1 MATNVSKSS
10 GSPGGGSVGG
20 VFVRITGSSSNL
32 LREINRATTSMQ
44 AAEKIFNR
52 GALGIAT
59 VSATAFTAVGIA
71 AVREFGK
78 FEAEMVKSQA
88 IMGNLA
94 KSTKDEMN
102 KVARELST
110 NLPISAAKAA
120 ESFFFLASAGFDAEQ
135 SISTLDEV
143 ARFAVAG
150 QFDMATATDLAT
162 DAQSALGLTV
172 KDVAANTANMVRVT
186 DTLVEANTLANATVR
201 QFSESLT
208 NEAAAAMRAWGIEI
222 EEGVAVLAAYADQG
236 VKGQKAGSSFARVLR
251 LMTAAAAENGER
263 FKTLGIDIYDP
274 VTGELRDMADIIEE
288 LTNAILPLD
297 DELKS
302 VTLTSLGFQAKLQG
316 VILPLLGTSDAIR
329 EYRSEME
336 QMKGT
341 TQEVADKQLESF
353 HNQLFITRNRIND
366 LFLSIGQEL
375 LPVMQAWI
383 GVLNDSVTST
393 ESLNTTGESLGN
405 LFRKTTIPIIGVLGD
420 TTEKLTVVFVD
431 LGLATLTLVES
442 FQELSD
448 SNLITFFREAAK
460 KGGQLLGILNE
471 VHNIFGARKLDPID
485 DDPIATRL
493 NEMTSSAKEAE
504 SEISNLIESLEKLR
518 PDTTDASFSERLEQ
532 MLAKFDAIRD
542 FNIKLDEVQQELKK
556 STVGAL
562 DKTSFSKLMLGDTI
576 ESVVTTEITGRRI
589 FSDKEKEDA
598 KKRAEEMLNA
608 ENERERLIDSAVEG
622 VPLLLQ
628 RPEDDFAGPRKDPGF
643 DFLRNRNLD
652 IMSGA
657 DRASQSIPGIGFGGQ
672 LQQLEREREMLREH
686 QDELKKI
693 SDDTTTL
700 YENEKEER
708 LRIQKELAEGIKQ
721 IEMEMLQTNLAA
733 VESTFGSMTSIMEDT
748 VGKQNIAYKTMF
760 AAEKAFAIASSLISI
775 QKAIA
780 DVGASEATL
789 PTKLAGMA
797 TIAASMAGI
806 VSAISSTKLQLTG
819 AKAQGGRVSAGT
831 MFPVGERGMEM
842 FAPDQDGTIIPND
855 QLGGNRSG
863 NVHIE
868 IQNYGSP
875 DDVRVEES
883 QEGEN
888 KKLRIIISET
898 KKQLAADVA
907 KGGGEFPMAL
917 EGAYGLQ
924 RGKRR

>member
-44 AAEKIFNR
+44 SAEKIFNR

-59 VSATAFTAVGIA
+59 GATLAFTSVGIA

-94 KSTKDEMN
+94 KSTRDEMN
-102 KVARELST
+102 KVARELSM

-251 LMTAAAAENGER
+251 LMTAAAADNGER

-274 VTGELRDMADIIEE
+274 VTGQLRDMADIIEE

-336 QMKGT
+336 RMQGT

-353 HNQLFITRNRIND
+353 QQQLFILRNRVND
-366 LFLSIGQEL
+366 IFLSIGQEL
-375 LPVMQAWI
+375 IPVMQAWI
-383 GVLNDSVTST
+383 GVLNDTNTST
-393 ESLNTTGESLGN
+393 ESLVNTGENMGH
-405 LFRKTTIPIIGVLGD
+405 LFRDAVIPIIGIMGD
-420 TTEKLTVVFVD
+420 VMELLTGATIRAAIAFTDLRIIAEDVSRTVVFKHLGNIIKAQVEAYKSIADLLSNDVVD
-431 LGLATLTLVES
+431 EVKAV
-442 FQELSD
+442 D
-448 SNLITFFREAAK
+448 SE
-460 KGGQLLGILNE
+460 
-471 VHNIFGARKLDPID
+471 ARK
-485 DDPIATRL
+485 
-493 NEMTSSAKEAE
+493 AKEA
-504 SEISNLIESLEKLR
+504 LLDML
-518 PDTTDASFSERLEQ
+518 PDLTDSSFSQRLDALLKE
-532 MLAKFDAIRD
+532 FDAIRD
-542 FNIKLDEVQQELKK
+542 FNIKLDELQQELKK
-556 STVGAL
+556 SSVGAL
-562 DKTSFSKLMLGDTI
+562 DKTSFSDLILGGNI

-589 FSDKEKEDA
+589 FSDKEKADA
-598 KKRAEEMLNA
+598 KKRAEEMLAAA
-608 ENERERLIDSAVEG
+608 EGKGVGSEEFTIKAREPLKIARAQAIQDPFPEVARERALEA
-622 VPLLLQ
+622 
-628 RPEDDFAGPRKDPGF
+628 
-643 DFLRNRNLD
+643 
-652 IMSGA
+652 MSGA
-657 DRASQSIPGIGFGGQ
+657 DQAAQSIPGIGLDGQ
-672 LQQLEREREMLREH
+672 REQLEREREMLLEH
-686 QDELKKI
+686 QEELEKI
-693 SDDTTTL
+693 NEKTTNL
-700 YENEKEER
+700 AEEEKEER
-708 LRIQKELAEGIKQ
+708 IRIAEELAAKIKQ
-721 IEMEMLQTNLAA
+721 VEGEMLVNSLQAT
-733 VESTFGSMTSIMEDT
+733 EIIFGSMTSMLRDT
-748 VGKQNIAYKTMF
+748 IGENNKLFKAMF
-760 AAEKAFAIASSLISI
+760 AAEKATSIAIAIVKI
-775 QKAIA
+775 NEAMAKASA
-780 DVGASEATL
+780 WGTFPANLGA
-789 PTKLAGMA
+789 MA
-797 TIAASMAGI
+797 TVAANTAGI
-806 VSAISSTKLQLTG
+806 ISTIASTKLQLAG

-831 MFPVGERGMEM
+831 MFPVGERGIEL

-855 QLGGNRSG
+855 QLGGKRG
-863 NVHIE
+863 ATFIE
-868 IQNYGSP
+868 INNFGSP
-875 DDVRVEES
+875 DDVRVEKEEIGDDVKYRIFFRQTEKDLAS
-883 QEGEN
+883 RLDRGEGPLN
-888 KKLRIIISET
+888 QVMKNRMNVK
-898 KKQLAADVA
+898 
-907 KGGGEFPMAL
+907 
-917 EGAYGLQ
+917 
-924 RGKRR
+924 RGRR